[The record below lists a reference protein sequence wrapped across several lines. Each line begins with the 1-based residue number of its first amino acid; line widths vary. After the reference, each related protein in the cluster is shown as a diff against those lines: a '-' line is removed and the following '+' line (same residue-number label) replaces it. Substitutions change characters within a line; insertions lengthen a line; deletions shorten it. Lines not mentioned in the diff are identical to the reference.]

1 MYIIQCTFKILSR
14 PLTGWPQHCIL
25 KGHHGNVTA
34 LLYPYGYSKAY
45 KSDYLVSGGA
55 DFTVKLWDLYSGD
68 LVANF
73 AVHGG
78 KVKNIISCPPDV
90 NVRTYLWPLT
100 NVTCIAWDCV

>member
-1 MYIIQCTFKILSR
+1 M
-14 PLTGWPQHCIL
+14 
-25 KGHHGNVTA
+25 
-34 LLYPYGYSKAY
+34 
-45 KSDYLVSGGA
+45 SGGA

-90 NVRTYLWPLT
+90 NVRTYVSMAIDECCMYCMGLCLVVAT
-100 NVTCIAWDCV
+100 LNGHTCVAMN

>member
-1 MYIIQCTFKILSR
+1 MSGTTLNKNKSKTF
-14 PLTGWPQHCIL
+14 LTHKWLISTPPGWPQHCIL
-25 KGHHGNVTA
+25 KGHHGNVTS

-45 KSDYLVSGGA
+45 NSNYLVSGGA

-68 LVANF
+68 LVADF

-90 NVRTYLWPLT
+90 NVRTC
-100 NVTCIAWDCV
+100 TCMYEI